1 MERFTEVVTKIC
13 RFFDAIAA
21 WGAFALMV
29 LVVGN
34 VILRITIKKPIL
46 GTYEYVGFLAALV
59 IGLALAYCAI
69 QNSHIAVTFLMERFP
84 LKIQVVA
91 EVIVGLISLGFLV
104 LAAWHTGLYAHSM
117 VLSGEVSPTTKTTF
131 YPFVYLVAFSLLVLA
146 LVVLL
151 KIIESIGKGVK
162 A

>member
-1 MERFTEVVTKIC
+1 MERITKAVTRIC
-13 RFFDAIAA
+13 RFFDVIAG

-34 VILRITIKKPIL
+34 VILREVIKKPIL

-69 QNSHIAVTFLMERFP
+69 QDGHIAVTFLMERFP
-84 LKIQVVA
+84 LKIQAIA
-91 EVIVGLISLGFLV
+91 EVIIGLISLGFLV

-117 VLSGEVSPTTKTTF
+117 VLSGEVSPTTEVIF
-131 YPFVYLVAFSLLVLA
+131 YPYIYLVAFSLLVLA
-146 LVVLL
+146 VVVLL
-151 KIIESIGKGVK
+151 KVIKNIGKGVK